1 MRYEYIVLSQKDR
14 WFFGRMDPDKVAV
27 ALNDLARER
36 WRVVS
41 AINSPM
47 EGIIRGHRDE
57 MVIP

>member
-1 MRYEYIVLSQKDR
+1 VLSQKDR